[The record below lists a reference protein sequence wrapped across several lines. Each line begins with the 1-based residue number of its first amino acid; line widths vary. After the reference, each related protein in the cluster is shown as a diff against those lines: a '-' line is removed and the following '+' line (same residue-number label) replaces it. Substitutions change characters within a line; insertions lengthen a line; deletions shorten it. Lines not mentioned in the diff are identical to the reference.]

1 MGILN
6 DQIDNMLI
14 PVKSEHEEK
23 YPDKYIDH
31 YLEQYRI
38 YLHVF
43 NSTNERRQKSNEF
56 FLGINTAIMAIL
68 GYIETKEVSHIPMVF
83 TLVPL
88 IGIALCYAWY
98 QTICSYRQLNRAKFK
113 VIHRLEH
120 KLPADLFET
129 EWNILGKGRDYK
141 KYRPLSHIELSIPS
155 IFVILY
161 FIIFV
166 ANLPD
171 GVLSNFFRLF

>member
-6 DQIDNMLI
+6 DQIDSMLI
-14 PVKSEHEEK
+14 PVKSEHKQE

-68 GYIETKEVSHIPMVF
+68 GYIETKGTEHTPLVF

-88 IGIALCYAWY
+88 IGVIICYVWY
-98 QTICSYRQLNRAKFK
+98 QTIHSYKQLNRAKFK
-113 VIHRLEH
+113 VIHTLER
-120 KLPADLFET
+120 KLPAKLFET
-129 EWNILGKGRDYK
+129 EWELLGKGKDYH
-141 KYRPLSHIELSIPS
+141 KYKPLSHVEKNIPC
-155 IFVILY
+155 IFIVLY
-161 FIIFV
+161 LIIFI

-171 GVLSNFFRLF
+171 GAISTLIGMF